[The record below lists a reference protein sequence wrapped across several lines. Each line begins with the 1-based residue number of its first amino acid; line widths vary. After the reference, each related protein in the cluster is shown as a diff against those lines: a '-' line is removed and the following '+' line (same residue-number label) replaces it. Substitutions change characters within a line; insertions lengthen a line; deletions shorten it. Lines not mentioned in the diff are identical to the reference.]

1 MSVSDAKIIVIIYID
16 RQNCDSVVYFA
27 AVLDKKNERKREA
40 YSKATASS
48 IDRKPLPPSPGQK
61 ELHHRV
67 ASIGTA
73 EDTRHER
80 DEGNAEDPSVGDTP
94 QAPTTLEPNSSA
106 MTEAAAGRPS
116 LLHCPSF
123 HKNQSCLTTPE
134 TKSQQTYLPSRLIIR
149 RQPDSYTEARS
160 SWPHLHWP
168 LADARANAAEMVQH
182 MNF

>member
-67 ASIGTA
+67 ASLGTA

-80 DEGNAEDPSVGDTP
+80 DEGNTEDPSVGDTP
-94 QAPTTLEPNSSA
+94 QAPTTLEPDSPA
-106 MTEAAAGRPS
+106 TTEAAARRPN
-116 LLHCPSF
+116 LLHSPIL
-123 HKNQSCLTTPE
+123 HQIPNWLYIYR
-134 TKSQQTYLPSRLIIR
+134 TKGR
-149 RQPDSYTEARS
+149 
-160 SWPHLHWP
+160 
-168 LADARANAAEMVQH
+168 
-182 MNF
+182 